1 MLIHTKLEEL
11 LAQARLLSPEDQTR
25 LVEGLMADLRQ
36 RLGAYTQP
44 RYSVLDFEGIGH
56 ETWKDVDIDE
66 YIKEERA
73 SWDG

>member
-1 MLIHTKLEEL
+1 MQTHTKLEEL

-36 RLGAYTQP
+36 RLEAHTQP

-66 YIKEERA
+66 YIREERA